1 MYSKDFVKKFFEN
14 TDVYILKFFNFR
26 KNFAIKWV
34 LRKMFLNNWIDLIC
48 ITHYLSK
55 IVLNYLVVA
64 KRSFDKTI
72 YRSYLEKFLRLTRS

>member
-26 KNFAIKWV
+26 KNFAIKLV

-72 YRSYLEKFLRLTRS
+72 YRSYLETFLRLTRS